1 MFFRLIQ
8 FIRERHCRRKV
19 NNIVRLRTVPIETAV
34 TGRLNNYVHSIGV
47 GHCRFF
53 VQTGRDALSLPLLL
67 FRTRRGLYPAR
78 ESNQTFMLNHETI
91 RTESANKRAP
101 FRSPIS
107 PPLKPFV
114 LVIWLSYLLVLGRTK
129 SWWTFRAGQKAL
141 DWARERRGWP
151 LAKRSAERVRE
162 GDAAVCKFLGLA
174 RGRDRAG
181 FRGEFAWAT
190 HLRPAATFANV
201 LLIALVY

>member
-1 MFFRLIQ
+1 MEL
-8 FIRERHCRRKV
+8 V
-19 NNIVRLRTVPIETAV
+19 IVDSSCKQGETP
-34 TGRLNNYVHSIGV
+34 
-47 GHCRFF
+47 
-53 VQTGRDALSLPLLL
+53 LPASPPVSNS
-67 FRTRRGLYPAR
+67 TRPLYPAR

-107 PPLKPFV
+107 PPLKP
-114 LVIWLSYLLVLGRTK
+114 S
-129 SWWTFRAGQKAL
+129 SWSFDSPIYSCSDGQKVDGHSAPDKRL
-141 DWARERRGWP
+141 WIEQERGEGGHWPRGEQRGGGGRE
-151 LAKRSAERVRE
+151 E
-162 GDAAVCKFLGLA
+162 AAVCKFLGLA

-190 HLRPAATFANV
+190 HLRPATTFANV